1 VNPSSRRSNS
11 APARRDECVAR
22 SIIERLRAD
31 GFDVVAVIDVSPS
44 EEDDQ
49 VLARAYEDGRVLI
62 TADKDF
68 GDLVIRLG
76 QATRGVINVALGDLA
91 AATRAEI
98 VAARLQEL
106 GDRVVGSLVTIEP
119 SRVRLRPLP
128 TRKS

>member
-1 VNPSSRRSNS
+1 MRLL
-11 APARRDECVAR
+11 ADECVAR